1 MSDDRNSPQGFRK
14 YGTPVPARK
23 GNPSPLPN
31 GDEDTG
37 ELPVRRKDEGEGSR
51 VPTGS

>member
-1 MSDDRNSPQGFRK
+1 MPEDRNTQGFRK

-23 GNPSPLPN
+23 GDAPVSPR
-31 GDEDTG
+31 EDDAG
-37 ELPVRRKDEGEGSR
+37 EGTAPTPRKGEDEGSR